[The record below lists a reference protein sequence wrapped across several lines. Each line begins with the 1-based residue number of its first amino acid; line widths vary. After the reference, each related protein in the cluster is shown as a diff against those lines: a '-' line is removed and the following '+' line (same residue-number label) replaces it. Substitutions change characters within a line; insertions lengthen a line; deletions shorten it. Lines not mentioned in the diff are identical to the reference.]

1 MSESSVPPISQTK
14 KWFKKKRYIIGM
26 VVLFVVSAL
35 VVRAMTTEVVPV
47 YETVR
52 VERGVLAQTVSAVGN
67 VQSSDELDLRFE
79 SAGRIARVL
88 VDLHDEIEAG
98 DVVAELDLGEF
109 NARVAQASAGVAR
122 AESQRDRVLAGET
135 DEYVSGLRSKL
146 DQVEAN
152 LAQVRATTRDMVAQA
167 EASFKR
173 AEIDLMMS
181 EGGDDSQVVRNAYDD
196 AVALLSQVQSSISK
210 ALTESDNILGVDNT
224 FANSAYVDALAI
236 QNLSKLYSA
245 KFQYQVASESRKAFD
260 VKMSTISLGST
271 QSAIDSTLDSA
282 QNVLL
287 SVREMLLLVSEV
299 LDATIAV
306 GGMTQSTLDSL
317 KSIISVER
325 TTNNTHYSS
334 LISRK
339 QALQTAKNSYGT
351 SQVAYTLA
359 LQNVNNARAKAD
371 ADIAASEA
379 LVAQAQSQYNQ
390 AANPPRP
397 EDVRNAYA
405 QVSEARAALALAVA
419 SRNKARIVAPV
430 GGVVAKLPFKA
441 GSFVTSQDVIAKLVS
456 PRFEIRVD
464 IPETDIVKIATGV
477 ETDITLD
484 AYGSDVVFTGV
495 VTEIEIGET
504 VIQDVVYYKVT
515 VALIEDE
522 REYQILNGMTA
533 DVTFYTEE
541 KEGVLYVP
549 QRVVRAD
556 GVRRIV
562 RVMKNG
568 EVREVEV
575 VTGLRGDNGLIEI
588 VSGLSEGDEVVIREI
603 SS

>member
-1 MSESSVPPISQTK
+1 MSESSTSLPTKTK
-14 KWFKKKRYIIGM
+14 KWYKNKRYII
-26 VVLFVVSAL
+26 VAIIFFVISAF
-35 VVRAMTTEVVPV
+35 VVRAMMLEDVPT

-52 VERGVLAQTVSAVGN
+52 VERGVLAQTVSAVGS

-79 SAGRIARVL
+79 SVGRIARVF
-88 VDLHDEIEAG
+88 VDLHDEVSAG
-98 DVVAELDLGEF
+98 DVIAELDLGEF

-122 AESQRDRVLAGET
+122 AESQRDRILAGET
-135 DEYVSGLRSKL
+135 DEYIIGLRSKL

-152 LAQVRATTRDMVAQA
+152 LAQVRASTLDILAQA

-181 EGGDDSQVVRNAYDD
+181 EGGNDSQVVRNAYDD
-196 AVALLSQVQSSISK
+196 VVVLLSQVQSSISK

-224 FANSAYVDALAI
+224 FANSAYVDALSI
-236 QNLSKLYSA
+236 QNTSKLSSA
-245 KFQYQVASESRKAFD
+245 RFQYQVAAESRKSFD
-260 VKMSTISLGST
+260 IKMNTISLGST
-271 QSAIDSTLDSA
+271 QAEIDSALDSA
-282 QNVLL
+282 ESMLVV
-287 SVREMLLLVSEV
+287 VRDLLLLVSEV
-299 LDATIAV
+299 LDATVAV
-306 GGMTQSTLDSL
+306 GGMTQSMLDNL
-317 KSIISVER
+317 KSIISIER
-325 TTNNTHYSS
+325 TTNNTQYAS
-334 LISRK
+334 LIARK
-339 QALQTAKNSYGT
+339 QALQTAKNSYST
-351 SQVAYTLA
+351 SQVAYNLA
-359 LQNVNNARAKAD
+359 LQNLNTARIKAD
-371 ADIAASEA
+371 ADIAATEA

-390 AANPPRP
+390 AVNPPRP

-405 QVSEARAALALAVA
+405 QVNEARATLSLAVA
-419 SRNKARIVAPV
+419 ARNKARIVAPV
-430 GGVVAKLPFKA
+430 GGVVAKLPFKV

-464 IPETDIVKIATGV
+464 IPETDIVKIATGI

-484 AYGSDVVFTGV
+484 AYGSDVMFDGV

-515 VALIEDE
+515 VVLIEDD
-522 REYQILNGMTA
+522 REYQIFNGMTA

-541 KEGVLYVP
+541 KENVLYVP

-556 GVRRIV
+556 GARRIV
-562 RVMKNG
+562 RVVNNG

-575 VTGLRGDNGLIEI
+575 ITGLRGDNGLIEI